1 MRYFWALSQIKARG
15 VQLPILVSVVLQRG
29 FIKRRAMQK
38 LNVYLLMKATE
49 GTQ

>member
-15 VQLPILVSVVLQRG
+15 VQPPILVSVVLQRG